1 MGPGNG
7 NHRGVFCP
15 PLVTGMSSHESSMP
29 SFFSFWVVFRHEL
42 RSLKADRVIGS
53 ILVALSI
60 AAGYGVIN
68 GKAWVEKQQ
77 FAMEA
82 AGREEQSR
90 LAENLHKLTAMQKG
104 EYIAST
110 AFRNPANPLWIG
122 NRHAATYA
130 ILPPAPLAPTAIGQ
144 SDLNLSYILISADSK
159 ETFAFNEEIENPG
172 NLLIGHFDLAF
183 FIVYLFPLFI
193 IALSY
198 NALSAE
204 REQGTLAILMANPI
218 RLSIVFLAKL
228 GCRAG
233 LLILPLV
240 AITVGF
246 VFLDDTFQ
254 LFSIDAAV
262 RLAWWTGL
270 VVTYALFWFSVTAA
284 VSVQGKSSEHNVLVL
299 VGLWVM
305 FSLIVPTLLTVAVNL
320 AYPVPSRG
328 EMINSLRAIQTDTS
342 KEYDASAARYE
353 EEHAA
358 MSGSNG
364 ILNEKDLKAARK
376 RVLVQQN
383 VARLT
388 ENLLTQHNDQLM
400 RQQRVVDTLAFL
412 SPAIL
417 MQEGLNDIA
426 GTGNSRYQ
434 HFMTQVDRFYVDWQM
449 FFIPKVMKN
458 TALTPEDYNN
468 FPRFHY
474 EQQPLSDLNAR
485 LIYAL
490 FWLSVPTILLG
501 GLVARRI
508 SHYPITT

>member
-1 MGPGNG
+1 MGTGDG
-7 NHRGVFCP
+7 NHRGIFRP
-15 PLVTGMSSHESSMP
+15 PVVTGMSSRGSSMP
-29 SFFSFWVVFRHEL
+29 SFFSFCEVFRHEL
-42 RSLKADRVIGS
+42 RSFKADRVIGG

-60 AAGYGVIN
+60 AAGYGLIN

-77 FAMEA
+77 SAMEA
-82 AGREEQSR
+82 AGREEQAR
-90 LAENLHKLTAMQKG
+90 WAENLQKLTAMHKG
-104 EYIAST
+104 EYTATT

-130 ILPPAPLAPTAIGQ
+130 VLPPGPLAPTAIGQ

-172 NLLIGHFDLAF
+172 NLLTGHFDLAF

-204 REQGTLAILMANPI
+204 REQGTLAMLLANPI
-218 RLSIVFLAKL
+218 RLSIVLLAKL
-228 GCRAG
+228 SCRAG

-246 VFLDDTFQ
+246 VFLDDTLQ
-254 LFSIDAAV
+254 PLSTDAVV

-270 VVTYALFWFSVTAA
+270 VIAYALFWFSVTAA
-284 VSVQGKSSEHNVLVL
+284 VSIRGKSSEYNVLVL
-299 VGLWVM
+299 VGLWVT

-320 AYPVPSRG
+320 AYPVPSRV
-328 EMINSLRAIQTDTS
+328 EMINSLRAIQTSTG
-342 KEYDASAARYE
+342 KEYDATAARYE
-353 EEHAA
+353 QEHTA

-388 ENLLTQHNDQLM
+388 ENLMTQHNDQLM

-434 HFMTQVDRFYVDWQM
+434 HFMTQVDRFYINWQM
-449 FFIPKVMKN
+449 FFYPKVMKN
-458 TALTPEDYNN
+458 IALTPEDYNN

-474 EQQPLSDLNAR
+474 QQQPLSDLNAR
-485 LIYAL
+485 LIYGL
-490 FWLSVPTILLG
+490 FWLAVPTILLG

-508 SHYPITT
+508 SRYPVTA